1 MAEEEAKKVDPEPCA
16 EAPPVAAPVAAEPV
30 ESPKDVAE
38 EKAVI
43 PAPPPVEEKA
53 DESKALAIVESK
65 SSTLYHTSLFNF
77 QLCIC
82 FNFCIFCF
90 IFSQFRG
97 KIVSWLRKLA

>member
-65 SSTLYHTSLFNF
+65 SSTLYHTSLLISSSVYVSISAFFVSFSANF
-77 QLCIC
+77 V
-82 FNFCIFCF
+82 
-90 IFSQFRG
+90 G
-97 KIVSWLRKLA
+97 KSFLD